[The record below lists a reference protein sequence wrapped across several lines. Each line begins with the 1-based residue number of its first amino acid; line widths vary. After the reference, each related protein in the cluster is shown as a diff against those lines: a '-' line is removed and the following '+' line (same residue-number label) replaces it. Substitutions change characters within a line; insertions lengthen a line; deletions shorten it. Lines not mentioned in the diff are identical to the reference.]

1 MPTITFS
8 HPAGV
13 FDFNQT
19 DPETEESGFFV
30 EDVDTLRSLD
40 GLLYD
45 EEIFSDY
52 ISDDGELEAIANIGI
67 SGGLLTF
74 VFDAKSKRLLATTQY
89 TLMSPLEPLQIE
101 LLKSYTVGQ
110 WSDGIGSNF
119 FQDRMH
125 QGLAPQALVMEMK
138 HVAVR
143 HES

>member
-8 HPAGV
+8 HAAGV

-19 DPETEESGFFV
+19 DPETGESGLLV
-30 EDVDTLRSLD
+30 EDIATLRSLD

-45 EEIFSDY
+45 DEVFSDH
-52 ISDDGELEAIANIGI
+52 IGEGELEAIADIGI
-67 SGGLLTF
+67 SGGSLAFL
-74 VFDAKSKRLLATTQY
+74 FDAKSKQLLAETQY
-89 TLMSPLEPLQIE
+89 LLTRSLKPREVE

-119 FQDRMH
+119 FQNQMH

-143 HES
+143 QEG